1 METKVGNIFGERLA
15 SLRKQMALSQKGL
28 GDKVGVSDAAIAKY
42 EKKGTMP
49 ALDVAARIA
58 QLGNVSLD
66 WLIGNSDEQAD
77 EATAEK
83 TNIQIPALLDDDGM
97 LPVLGTAAGSA
108 IGSIAISGEAID
120 WVRRPIGLRG
130 AKDAYGL
137 YVTGISMEPR
147 FKTGELVF
155 IHPHRPI
162 RAGDDVIFQTH
173 DKHSDVIISF
183 IKEYVRETEDRYIA
197 KQYNPKATV
206 EYLKGNVHKLHRVM
220 RLNEL
225 VGV

>member
-1 METKVGNIFGERLA
+1 MT
-15 SLRKQMALSQKGL
+15 
-28 GDKVGVSDAAIAKY
+28 IAKRVS
-42 EKKGTMP
+42 ELMKAAGGPADFEVVTGIKKRT
-49 ALDVAARIA
+49 LSNYAAGLSEPSASNLLVIA
-58 QLGNVSLD
+58 KAGNVTLNWLLD
-66 WLIGNSDEQAD
+66 QAD
-77 EATAEK
+77 VQTS
-83 TNIQIPALLDDDGM
+83 ALLDDDGM

-120 WVRRPIGLRG
+120 WVRRPVGLRG

-173 DKHSDVIISF
+173 DKHTDVIISF

-197 KQYNPKATV
+197 QQYNPKSTV
-206 EYLKGNVHKLHRVM
+206 EFFKNNVEKLHRVM